1 MKHDTLD
8 KKKIGLRIRAA
19 REARNW
25 TREQLAEKMGM
36 SVNTMAEI
44 ELGRNGTR
52 LENFVRLCRLLDL
65 NADYVLFGAPGDTAQ
80 RIADLLRDRDE
91 ETVRV
96 VEKTVEALLQA
107 LDAVPGIERYRISSI
122 EPNLITE
129 EIIDW
134 IASGTKFQ
142 PHFHIPLQTGSDEL
156 LRRIYEEAGAPGNY
170 ESGFFDGPHKFDLAM
185 QADAFDFLSR
195 RLAKGRN

>member
-1 MKHDTLD
+1 MKDDTLD
-8 KKKIGLRIRAA
+8 KKNVGQRIRAA
-19 REARNW
+19 RERHHW
-25 TREQLAEKMGM
+25 TREELAEKMDL

-91 ETVRV
+91 ETIRV

-107 LDAVPGIERYRISSI
+107 LDAQRPE
-122 EPNLITE
+122 
-129 EIIDW
+129 
-134 IASGTKFQ
+134 
-142 PHFHIPLQTGSDEL
+142 
-156 LRRIYEEAGAPGNY
+156 
-170 ESGFFDGPHKFDLAM
+170 
-185 QADAFDFLSR
+185 
-195 RLAKGRN
+195 

>member
-80 RIADLLRDRDE
+80 RIADLLRGRDE

-107 LDAVPGIERYRISSI
+107 LDAQRPE
-122 EPNLITE
+122 
-129 EIIDW
+129 
-134 IASGTKFQ
+134 
-142 PHFHIPLQTGSDEL
+142 
-156 LRRIYEEAGAPGNY
+156 
-170 ESGFFDGPHKFDLAM
+170 
-185 QADAFDFLSR
+185 
-195 RLAKGRN
+195 